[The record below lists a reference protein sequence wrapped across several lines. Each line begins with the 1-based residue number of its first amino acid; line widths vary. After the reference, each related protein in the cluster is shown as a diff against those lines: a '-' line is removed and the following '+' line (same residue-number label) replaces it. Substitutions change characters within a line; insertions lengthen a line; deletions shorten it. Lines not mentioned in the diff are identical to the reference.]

1 MNTPDKNSWLPES
14 STSLFIYLGQLESAT
29 CLLYILFIVSYILF
43 NTMLLQSYYYSVVDR
58 VPDSYSI
65 AGFEIKIA
73 YSQTR
78 NMQVENRML
87 VTFVQAFSES

>member
-1 MNTPDKNSWLPES
+1 
-14 STSLFIYLGQLESAT
+14 
-29 CLLYILFIVSYILF
+29 
-43 NTMLLQSYYYSVVDR
+43 MLLESYYYSVVDR

-65 AGFEIKIA
+65 AGFEIKFA

-87 VTFVQAFSES
+87 VTFVQAFSKS